1 MMSSGFWA
9 FVARTLAESLENWRY
24 ALFRMVF
31 QPFVYLLVFGKI
43 LGQALSGSGYSLTV
57 GPGIIAML
65 VMNTALNSIGG
76 LFSRGYYFRSM
87 EGWLLAPLS
96 LRALMLAWVTGT
108 VLIATFAGLI
118 GSLILYLLLGYQP
131 VSPWTELL
139 CLLYGAAA
147 FALLCCIG
155 YTLPST
161 PAKAQDFL
169 AFLLMPMMFLGCTF
183 FSYAMLESPWN
194 VVALLLP
201 TTYLSEALRI
211 VYGSQSSA
219 LDPTQIV
226 GGGIAAL
233 ILLFIVADWSFR
245 RRFRDFLW

>member
-1 MMSSGFWA
+1 MSSGFWA

-24 ALFRMVF
+24 ALFRMLF

-43 LGQALSGSGYSLTV
+43 LGQALPGNGYSLTV
-57 GPGIIAML
+57 GPGIVAML
-65 VMNTALNSIGG
+65 VMNTALNCIGG

-118 GSLILYLLLGYQP
+118 GSVLVYLLLGFQP
-131 VSPWTELL
+131 VSPWMELL
-139 CLLYGAAA
+139 CLIYGAAT
-147 FALLCCIG
+147 FSFLCCIG
-155 YTLPST
+155 YTLPAT

-183 FSYAMLESPWN
+183 FSYAMLEPPWN

-201 TTYLSEALRI
+201 TTYLSEALRAA
-211 VYGSQSSA
+211 YGTVPSGLDISA
-219 LDPTQIV
+219 IAF
-226 GGGIAAL
+226 GGSAVLA
-233 ILLFIVADWSFR
+233 LLFLLADWAFR
-245 RRFRDFLW
+245 RRLRNFLW